1 VSELE
6 EVAVQMQTL
15 CRYPPGR
22 DENYKNTVRMVDV
35 SAEIRP
41 WHIPPN
47 TSQKHRSNQS
57 ALCRSGWI
65 YTKKRAVSSYS
76 YDSGLNG
83 SPLRSAFDFCR
94 TYGGVDTNTTVIT
107 KTNRA
112 EQGLY

>member
-1 VSELE
+1 
-6 EVAVQMQTL
+6 MRTIKTL
-15 CRYPPGR
+15 SGWSMSRPRYDPDTFPQIQV
-22 DENYKNTVRMVDV
+22 KNTGR
-35 SAEIRP
+35 
-41 WHIPPN
+41 
-47 TSQKHRSNQS
+47 TNQ
-57 ALCRSGWI
+57 LFVEVVGF
-65 YTKKRAVSSYS
+65 TQKKRAVSSYS